1 MLEGGNFEVISHKFD
16 LISADVM
23 HILGTELFTYL
34 CHLLITFANSSDPD
48 QTRQNVWPVLDS
60 NCLTLKEFFGKNV
73 LKKISRRTEIS
84 Q

>member
-34 CHLLITFANSSDPD
+34 CRLLVTFANSSDRD
-48 QTRQNVWPVLDS
+48 QT
-60 NCLTLKEFFGKNV
+60 
-73 LKKISRRTEIS
+73 
-84 Q
+84 